1 MRSKDGN
8 LTPKEY
14 AQNRAISAVSREQS
28 ELRKQSKDG
37 WIDETP
43 SFVKRAD
50 IQLAKIVDD
59 LAAYESGAHD
69 ETHEDYTRNLYANI
83 EGQ

>member
-14 AQNRAISAVSREQS
+14 AQNRAISAVSREQI
-28 ELRKQSKDG
+28 ELRASAKDG

-43 SFVKRAD
+43 AFVKMAD

-59 LAAYESGAHD
+59 LVAYESGAQD
-69 ETHEDYTRNLYANI
+69 ETQEDYTRNLYANI